1 MSSNGDPLNDLFW
14 RDEILQIMYWFRG
27 EGFGE
32 TVAPAELRRFLTDDA
47 PELAPHLQQMVGDG
61 LLVQDEPGRYRL
73 TDLGQREGARRFRD
87 AFEGL
92 TKPAH
97 GECSADCDC
106 HTTGD
111 PEACE
116 SRRQAHAH

>member
-1 MSSNGDPLNDLFW
+1 MSGNGDPLHDLFW
-14 RDEILQIMYWFRG
+14 RDEILQIMFWFRG

-32 TVAPAELRRFLTDDA
+32 TVAPDELERFLANDA
-47 PELAPHLQQMVGDG
+47 PELTPHLQRMVDDG
-61 LLVQDEPGRYRL
+61 LLFEDEPGRFRL
-73 TDLGQREGARRFRD
+73 TELGQREGARRFHD
-87 AFEGL
+87 AFEEL

-106 HTTGD
+106 HATGN

-116 SRRQAHAH
+116 NRRQAHIH

>member
-1 MSSNGDPLNDLFW
+1 MSGNGDPLHDLFW
-14 RDEILQIMYWFRG
+14 RDEILQIMFWFRG

-32 TVAPAELRRFLTDDA
+32 SVAPDELSRFLADDA
-47 PELAPHLQQMVGDG
+47 PQLAPHLRGMVDDG
-61 LLVQDEPGRYRL
+61 LLIEDGPGRFRL
-73 TDLGQREGARRFRD
+73 TELGQREGARRFHD
-87 AFEGL
+87 AFEAL

-106 HTTGD
+106 HRTGN

-116 SRRQAHAH
+116 NRQQAHVH